1 MTEINLFYI
10 KIVLRKDGDFLDNR
24 RAGRGMDIKNI
35 DLYNLPKWFSGLL
48 EEVDFL
54 CEEAL
59 AGSVSYQKLKEERC
73 CLLNQY
79 DFLLKLADKDKIAEP
94 LELTQEETDA
104 LSRFFALEYDKART
118 ENIQM
123 YLLGGSHVLK
133 LLRALEGI

>member
-1 MTEINLFYI
+1 MEN
-10 KIVLRKDGDFLDNR
+10 G
-24 RAGRGMDIKNI
+24 RADSGTDITNI
-35 DLYNLPKWFSGLL
+35 DLYNLPKWFSDLL
-48 EEVDFL
+48 EEVDLL

-79 DFLLKLADKDKIAEP
+79 DFLLILADKDRIAEP

-133 LLRALEGI
+133 LLRTLEGI